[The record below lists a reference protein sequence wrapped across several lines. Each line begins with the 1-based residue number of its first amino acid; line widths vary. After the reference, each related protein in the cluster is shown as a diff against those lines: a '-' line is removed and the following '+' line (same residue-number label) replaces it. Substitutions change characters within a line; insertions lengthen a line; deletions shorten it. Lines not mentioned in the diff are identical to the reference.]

1 MARAEDVAAL
11 EAQCPWLHPAFQAGL
26 AALGNSTAAA
36 ARQFAADVRVVARL
50 AAQVPRCS
58 LDESGAT
65 PWTSFRREVALARR
79 VSDQAA
85 GAEIRTALR
94 LTSVLPHTMDLLD
107 AGRITVHRA
116 RAFVSELE
124 VHDDEIAAQI
134 DADYADRIAQLAPW
148 RIKDVVRRAALK
160 LDPDT
165 AALRAAAR
173 TAARRVSFQ
182 TDGDDQGSVCMSG
195 PAVPLTRWYQTLDAR
210 ARALRAAGDP
220 RSLDALRF
228 DLAVSAFPCSS
239 HSPAD
244 PAAEPAGA
252 TATFPTPHGGDSAAT
267 TTAPDASGGSGPV
280 SGSRTADAG
289 TLVGPTTGAAGAGA
303 SVLCAAAGR
312 RPTGVEPA
320 DADCRQS
327 RPVQAMVVVP
337 VETALGLSNEPAWLD
352 GYGWIGAPATRQ
364 LLVDA
369 ELRQVCT
376 QSTTGALVGLADRDR
391 RPPPTP
397 DGVRAALLDMVL
409 GDVTVSDV
417 GWRTEPQH
425 DPTDQLRAFVALRD
439 RTCDGPTQTRTSALR
454 SELDHDIAHPVGPTA
469 AWNLAARAARTH
481 HLKHYGWTPVRTP
494 TSTIW
499 TSPAGQLVEV
509 PNSSSPPPGVD
520 PDPEG
525 RPPVLPGAFELA
537 VTDGHQTTAPDDQ
550 DLPPWLPAGDD
561 CPAQWTWLDGDAAP
575 F

>member
-11 EAQCPWLHPAFQAGL
+11 EAMCPWLRPEFQADL
-26 AALGNSTAAA
+26 AALGSSTAAA

-50 AAQVPRCS
+50 AAQVPRCP

-85 GAEIRTALR
+85 AAEVRIALR
-94 LTSVLPHTMDLLD
+94 LTSVLPHTMDLLE

-116 RAFVSELE
+116 RAFVTELE
-124 VHDDEIAAQI
+124 VHDDEIAGQI
-134 DADYADRIAQLAPW
+134 DADQADRVAQLAPW
-148 RIKDVVRRAALK
+148 RIKDVVRRAAMK

-165 AALRAAAR
+165 AALRAASR
-173 TAARRVSFQ
+173 TAARGVSFHA
-182 TDGDDQGSVCMSG
+182 DSDEQGSVCVSG

-220 RSLDALRF
+220 RNLDALRF
-228 DLAVSAFPCSS
+228 DLVVSTFPCTS
-239 HSPAD
+239 HGLVD
-244 PAAEPAGA
+244 PAVEPAGA
-252 TATFPTPHGGDSAAT
+252 TTTDAAPPTADSAAT
-267 TTAPDASGGSGPV
+267 TAPPDVPGASGPAPGATAAD
-280 SGSRTADAG
+280 SRP
-289 TLVGPTTGAAGAGA
+289 LVDPGTGAAAAEGWG
-303 SVLCAAAGR
+303 SDAAAGR
-312 RPTGVEPA
+312 PSGVEPA
-320 DADCRQS
+320 AVDCRQS

-337 VETALGLSNEPAWLD
+337 VETALGLSSEPAWLD
-352 GYGWIGAPATRQ
+352 GYGWIGAPTTRQ

-369 ELRQVCT
+369 ELRQICA
-376 QSTTGALVGLADRDR
+376 QATTGALVGLADRDR

-397 DGVRAALLDMVL
+397 DGVRTALLDMVL
-409 GDVTVSDV
+409 GDVTVSDI

-425 DPTDQLRAFVALRD
+425 DPSDQLRAFVTLRD

-454 SELDHDIAHPVGPTA
+454 SELDHDVAHPDGPTA

-509 PNSSSPPPGVD
+509 PTTTSRPPGVD
-520 PDPEG
+520 PDTEG
-525 RPPVLPGAFELA
+525 RPPVLPGATELA
-537 VTDGHQTTAPDDQ
+537 ATDRYQTTAPTDQ
-550 DLPPWLPAGDD
+550 DLPPWLPAGEH
-561 CPAQWTWLDGDAAP
+561 CPTQWTRLDGDAAP